1 MNDLIQSLK
10 SYNVIIKDYAEYIK
24 FLDSSTTGFGF
35 VSTSVSKT
43 KQTEEVCA
51 LFDCLGL
58 ECILDIKRAAGDL
71 KDGRVPAQHDA
82 VTQPADS

>member
-10 SYNVIIKDYAEYIK
+10 SYNVMIKDYQDYIK
-24 FLDSSTTGFGF
+24 FLDSSTIGFGF
-35 VSTSVSKT
+35 ISTSVSKT

-71 KDGRVPAQHDA
+71 KDGRVSSQHDA
-82 VTQPADS
+82 VTQPPDP